1 MIDIEEMKFF
11 YLNKGK
17 KAKKIKRVGDYKNS
31 TNSKCFKIRLGN
43 NDYLLKVITGGDD
56 YQVKCSFMPQCFES
70 GELKF
75 DDENYKYYLYEYID
89 GFVISENNKYKLN
102 EKSFESLI
110 NLEIC
115 LHNKGVCIFDMNAY
129 NFIHTPNDRIVLVDY
144 GALKEEKKAYEDFR
158 MPCMLPGPYEGP
170 IEYNYS
176 FVGND
181 GVYSEKTEIFYLGL
195 LLKDYYTLDN
205 KIKKIILKVCEYNCE
220 KRYKTFEEIK
230 DDLIKL

>member
-1 MIDIEEMKFF
+1 M
-11 YLNKGK
+11 
-17 KAKKIKRVGDYKNS
+17 
-31 TNSKCFKIRLGN
+31 
-43 NDYLLKVITGGDD
+43 LKVITGGDD

-144 GALKEEKKAYEDFR
+144 GALKEEKKAYGNYR
-158 MPCMLPGPYEGP
+158 MPCMLSGPYESP
-170 IEYNYS
+170 IEYKYS
-176 FVGND
+176 LVGNN
-181 GVYSEKTEIFYLGL
+181 GVYSEKTEIYYLSL
-195 LLKDYYTLDN
+195 LLKHYYTLDN
-205 KIKKIILKVCEYNCE
+205 KMKNIILKMCEYNYE

-230 DDLIKL
+230 DELIKL

>member
-129 NFIHTPNDRIVLVDY
+129 NFIHTPI
-144 GALKEEKKAYEDFR
+144 R

-205 KIKKIILKVCEYNCE
+205 KIKKIILKMCEYNCE

>member
-1 MIDIEEMKFF
+1 MIDIEEIKFF

-129 NFIHTPNDRIVLVDY
+129 NFIHTPNDRIVPY
-144 GALKEEKKAYEDFR
+144 FALFRQDFDCF
-158 MPCMLPGPYEGP
+158 MWY
-170 IEYNYS
+170 
-176 FVGND
+176 
-181 GVYSEKTEIFYLGL
+181 
-195 LLKDYYTLDN
+195 
-205 KIKKIILKVCEYNCE
+205 ILKHRHQNSFSISTTSKGGFVYE
-220 KRYKTFEEIK
+220 FH
-230 DDLIKL
+230 

>member
-1 MIDIEEMKFF
+1 M
-11 YLNKGK
+11 
-17 KAKKIKRVGDYKNS
+17 
-31 TNSKCFKIRLGN
+31 
-43 NDYLLKVITGGDD
+43 LKVITGGDD

-144 GALKEEKKAYEDFR
+144 GALKEEKKHMKILECHA
-158 MPCMLPGPYEGP
+158 C
-170 IEYNYS
+170 
-176 FVGND
+176 
-181 GVYSEKTEIFYLGL
+181 YLVL
-195 LLKDYYTLDN
+195 M
-205 KIKKIILKVCEYNCE
+205 KVQ
-220 KRYKTFEEIK
+220 
-230 DDLIKL
+230 

>member
-1 MIDIEEMKFF
+1 MIDIEEIKFF

-144 GALKEEKKAYEDFR
+144 GKAYGNYR
-158 MPCMLPGPYEGP
+158 MPCMLSGPYESP
-170 IEYNYS
+170 IEYKYS
-176 FVGND
+176 LVGNN
-181 GVYSEKTEIFYLGL
+181 GVYSEKTEIYYLGL
-195 LLKDYYTLDN
+195 LLKHYYTLDN
-205 KIKKIILKVCEYNCE
+205 KMKNIILKMCEYNYE

-230 DDLIKL
+230 DELIKL

>member
-1 MIDIEEMKFF
+1 M
-11 YLNKGK
+11 
-17 KAKKIKRVGDYKNS
+17 
-31 TNSKCFKIRLGN
+31 
-43 NDYLLKVITGGDD
+43 LKVITGGDD

-144 GALKEEKKAYEDFR
+144 GALKEEKS
-158 MPCMLPGPYEGP
+158 
-170 IEYNYS
+170 I
-176 FVGND
+176 
-181 GVYSEKTEIFYLGL
+181 
-195 LLKDYYTLDN
+195 
-205 KIKKIILKVCEYNCE
+205 
-220 KRYKTFEEIK
+220 
-230 DDLIKL
+230 